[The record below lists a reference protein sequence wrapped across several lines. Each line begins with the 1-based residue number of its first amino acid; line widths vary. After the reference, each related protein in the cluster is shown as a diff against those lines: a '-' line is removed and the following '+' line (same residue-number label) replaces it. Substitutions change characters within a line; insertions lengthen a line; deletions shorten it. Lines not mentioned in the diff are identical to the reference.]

1 MWFLVLKLLRI
12 GVKEAKKHKAKKNA
26 ANTSTIDPE
35 NISLDRNTNM
45 PFPADSTPARNPL
58 ITLLETILRFIQFV
72 FGLTVIGLYGRDL
85 HDGDKAAAPAKWV
98 YAVVTAFLA
107 VMTATVYLILPFV
120 MKGRTPVARRAR
132 VQLPLFIWESVL
144 CILWLTLFGI
154 FGKMYIGNYIE
165 GDMVT
170 RMRHAVWV
178 DLVNLGLWIVTMGWV
193 GLRWWRGVKG
203 GQEGGEREMED
214 VEKAGP

>member
-1 MWFLVLKLLRI
+1 MWFLAFKLLRI

-26 ANTSTIDPE
+26 CDTTTTESEGIN
-35 NISLDRNTNM
+35 LDRNTNM
-45 PFPADSTPARNPL
+45 PFPADSTAARNPL

-72 FGLTVIGLYGRDL
+72 FGLTVIGLYGQDL
-85 HDGDKAAAPAKWV
+85 HGAGKAAKWV
-98 YAVVTAFLA
+98 YAVVTALL
-107 VMTATVYLILPFV
+107 ATVTAAVYLVLPFL
-120 MKGRTPVARRAR
+120 MKGQTPVARRVR
-132 VQLPLFIWESVL
+132 LQLPLFIWESVL
-144 CILWLTLFGI
+144 CVLWLTLFGI
-154 FGKMYIGNYIE
+154 FGKMYIGDYSE
-165 GDMVT
+165 GDKVT

-178 DLVNLGLWIVTMGWV
+178 DLVNLGLWVGTMGWV